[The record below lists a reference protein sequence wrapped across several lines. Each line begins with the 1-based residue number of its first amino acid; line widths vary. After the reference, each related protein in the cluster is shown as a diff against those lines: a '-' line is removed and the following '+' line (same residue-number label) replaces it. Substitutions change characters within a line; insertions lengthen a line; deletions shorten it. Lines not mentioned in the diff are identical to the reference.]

1 MFKITL
7 GALIGTLAA
16 AFIPTRRMRL
26 MLAGFVFLLFVVIEV
41 IFIAH
46 GGD

>member
-7 GALIGTLAA
+7 GALLGTLIA
-16 AFIPTRRMRL
+16 AFLPTKRQRFIL
-26 MLAGFVFLLFVVIEV
+26 FGCVFALFVVIEV

>member
-1 MFKITL
+1 MFKLAL
-7 GALIGTLAA
+7 GALIGAIIATLLPNRK
-16 AFIPTRRMRL
+16 FRL
-26 MLAGFVFLLFVVIEV
+26 IWLAVLFALFVIIEV